1 MDLIYLSILL
11 LAIAFAI
18 VVGYLCFILKR
29 VSNNM
34 KTLSST
40 MRYAEE
46 QFKYI
51 TPELTKTIRE
61 TDKLV
66 DDAADKVGATEGVFD
81 SLEEFGTSIISANEA
96 FHNRF
101 GKMTDEEMDKEVKPF
116 IEGILWSEAGVRLY
130 SSWQENKKAEKK
142 EIINR
147 NKNEIVEI
155 SGREGSI

>member
-51 TPELTKTIRE
+51 TPELTNTIRE
-61 TDKLV
+61 TDKLI
-66 DDAADKVGATEGVFD
+66 DDTTEKVRATEGMFD

-101 GKMTDEEMDKEVKPF
+101 GKMTDEEMDRKVKPF
-116 IEGILWSEAGVRLY
+116 IDGILWSEAGTRLY

-142 EIINR
+142 ELIIR
-147 NKNEIVEI
+147 NKNEIVEV